1 MTPSDAVIAVDS
13 ENTAQAAGCHAGEE
27 VMRDAAAKAG
37 KSAQLEQYDQDYPK
51 GPTISRKACAL
62 RSAPCESA
70 CACVARRR
78 CYQVPPAAFTA

>member
-37 KSAQLEQYDQDYPK
+37 KSAQLEQYDKDYPK
-51 GPTISRKACAL
+51 GPHMPRLSGLPASWQSCLFSWAFGANSFP
-62 RSAPCESA
+62 SA
-70 CACVARRR
+70 V
-78 CYQVPPAAFTA
+78 

>member
-37 KSAQLEQYDQDYPK
+37 KSAQLEQYD
-51 GPTISRKACAL
+51 KA
-62 RSAPCESA
+62 
-70 CACVARRR
+70 
-78 CYQVPPAAFTA
+78 